1 MNDDLLTVDE
11 LAEELRVPAG
21 TFRSWRAQDKG
32 PRSFKIGRR
41 VVYRR
46 SDVAAWLSAVE
57 ARTARGFSA
66 RRVRPSSYRSAMSAV
81 ETIAALVVGG
91 LLTTGTDYTRDRWSR
106 GAARRA
112 RRDERELQRA
122 DAREAFELE
131 HLRALHPA
139 LIRFA
144 RAQTRVHLED

>member
-46 SDVAAWLSAVE
+46 SDVTAWLE
-57 ARTARGFSA
+57 AQAAATERG
-66 RRVRPSSYRSAMSAV
+66 
-81 ETIAALVVGG
+81 
-91 LLTTGTDYTRDRWSR
+91 
-106 GAARRA
+106 GAA
-112 RRDERELQRA
+112 
-122 DAREAFELE
+122 
-131 HLRALHPA
+131 
-139 LIRFA
+139 
-144 RAQTRVHLED
+144 